1 MLKKYPQFTFAFAI
15 IFFAELI
22 AVTNNLREIRFVTKP
37 LITIS
42 LMLYVYLTI
51 KRESRFTKKVLVGLF
66 FSLLGDVFLMFPH
79 ISEIYFMLGLG
90 AFLIAHLFYIAAF
103 YLDSTN
109 KIEVERRYVLPIFFV
124 FGFFCMSYYM
134 FLRPSLGSMNIP
146 VLIYSFTITLMAIM
160 AALRYGKTNSKS
172 FVWIL
177 LGAILF
183 VASDSILAY
192 NKFVERIEMGNL
204 LIMITYMLAQF
215 LITLGTVERKYV
227 KKN

>member
-1 MLKKYPQFTFAFAI
+1 MFKKYPQFSFAFAI

-22 AVTNNLREIRFVTKP
+22 AVTNNLTEIRFATKP

-42 LMLYVYLTI
+42 LMLFVYFTI
-51 KRESRFTKKVLVGLF
+51 KRKSRFTNKILMGLF
-66 FSLLGDVFLMFPH
+66 FSLLGDVFLMFNH
-79 ISEIYFMLGLG
+79 VDERFFMLGLG
-90 AFLIAHLFYIAAF
+90 TFLIAHLFYIAAF

-109 KIEVERRYVLPIFFV
+109 KIEVQRRYILPIFFV
-124 FGFFCMSYYM
+124 FGFFCLSYYAM
-134 FLRPSLGSMNIP
+134 LRPNLGDMNIP
-146 VLIYSFTITLMAIM
+146 VLVYSFVITMMAIM

-172 FVWIL
+172 FAWVL

-183 VASDSILAY
+183 VTSDSILAY
-192 NKFVERIEMGNL
+192 NKFVERLEIGDL

-215 LITLGTVERKYV
+215 LIAMGTVERKYV